1 MDLKMQIKTLET
13 LYKIIKGSSF
23 GDDLH
28 IPQKPRFKPRD
39 NTGIFEELLPEQVGV
54 RSEGLLKMFS
64 ELAESSEI
72 CPHSMLVLKDGK
84 LIAKGDW
91 LPFTSAYPHVSHSLC
106 KSITSMA
113 VGIAEKEKYISTD
126 EKIAEIFAGEMPA
139 APNKLMKEITVRH
152 LLTMSSGVRFNEA
165 GMLMSDNWI
174 KSYLESEVIFEPGTD
189 FRYNSMNTYML
200 SAALVRRTG
209 LSLSEYLSR
218 RLFKPMGI
226 TDFYWEKCPSGIE
239 KGGWGLYMNIYDYA
253 KLGQLYLN
261 GGIWN
266 GVRLVPRSWVEESSS
281 KQISKSKSVCYDGYG
296 YQIWLAKNKN
306 GYLFSGMFGQNV
318 FVFPKRNMVIAMTA
332 GSSNLF
338 PKCRAMNIITDFI
351 ENDSN
356 FSKLPIHDF
365 RYAHAAALRS
375 ALSDAHFG
383 KPLLVKGKANFFARL
398 RQSMVQNKTASA
410 IPEAAEILNGRGVA
424 FDRNNAGL
432 LPVLIQVMNG
442 NFEYGIEQ
450 VLFSVKNGNFL
461 LRIDGGGISSVVPVS
476 FTNEPVYFELERR
489 GEVFRVG
496 VTGNFTSDE
505 DDFPVFRV
513 QLCFVE
519 TSCTKVLKFI
529 FGADGITLKIREN
542 PQMYGALDEAA
553 EMVVPSLGKGAK
565 KTFDAI
571 LGSDIA
577 EYKIKSFIEPTL
589 KGRLVEK
596 KL

>member
-1 MDLKMQIKTLET
+1 MNLKMQIKALET
-13 LYKIIKGSSF
+13 LYKIIKGGNF
-23 GDDLH
+23 GDELH
-28 IPQKPRFKPRD
+28 IPQKPEFKPRD
-39 NTGIFEELLPEQVGV
+39 NTGVFEELLPEQVGV
-54 RSEGLLKMFS
+54 RSGGLLKMFS
-64 ELAESSEI
+64 KLSESGEI
-72 CPHSMLVLKDGK
+72 CPHSMLVIKDGK
-84 LIAKGDW
+84 LIAKSDW

-113 VGIAEKEKYISTD
+113 VGIAEKEKYISID
-126 EKIAEIFAGEMPA
+126 EKISEIFEEEMPA
-139 APNKLMKEITVRH
+139 VPNKLMKEITVHH
-152 LLTMSSGVRFNEA
+152 LLTMSSGVSFNEP
-165 GMLMSDNWI
+165 GMLMSNNWV
-174 KSYLESEVIFEPGTD
+174 KSYLESNVLFEPGTD
-189 FRYNSMNTYML
+189 FHYNSMNTYML
-200 SAALVRRTG
+200 SAALVRRIG

-218 RLFKPMGI
+218 RLFAPMGI
-226 TDFYWEKCPSGIE
+226 TDFYWERCPLGIE

-266 GVRLVPRSWVEESSS
+266 GVRLVPRSWVERSSS
-281 KQISKSKSVCYDGYG
+281 KRISKFGSACYDGYG

-318 FVFPKRNMVIAMTA
+318 FVFPRRNMVIAMTA

-338 PKCRAMNIITDFI
+338 PRCRTMNIITDFI

-356 FSKLPIHDF
+356 FSKHPIRDF
-365 RYAHAAALRS
+365 RYAHAAVLRS
-375 ALSDAHFG
+375 ALSNAQFG
-383 KPLLVKGKANFFARL
+383 KPLLVKEKTNLFARL
-398 RQSMVQNKTASA
+398 RYSIVQNKADFS
-410 IPEAAEILNGRGVA
+410 IPEAAEILNGMEVS
-424 FDRNNAGL
+424 FDKNNAGL

-450 VLFSVKNGNFL
+450 VMFSLKNGSFFL
-461 LRIDGGGISSVVPVS
+461 RVNGGGISSVVPIS

-496 VTGNFTSDE
+496 VMGKFTSDE

-513 QLCFVE
+513 QLCFIE

-529 FGADGITLKIREN
+529 FGADGITLKIRES
-542 PQMYGALDEAA
+542 PQMYGAIEEAV
-553 EMVVPSLGKGAK
+553 EMVMPSLRKSTK

-571 LGSDIA
+571 LGSDMA

-589 KGRLVEK
+589 KGRLFEK
-596 KL
+596 RL